1 MESVTKVQRD
11 QPGKWTKAR
20 STPQGQKRAEVF
32 ILISLRASRW
42 TSFIY
47 FPVRLQRQ
55 AILHRKNQSTTAL
68 WTSYAWSSWRAAW
81 CIPWPWNRW
90 KARRRTKNSRRCLP
104 VSGRQRRRIGWAAVW
119 FWEWHSGDRKT
130 CRLGYDKVQ
139 HLCKDGDSVHPELA
153 GGAAAERG
161 CCDVWSSNVILKI
174 YNYYSSNRLIY
185 FVKSDM
191 LL

>member
-20 STPQGQKRAEVF
+20 STPQGQKRADVF

-47 FPVRLQRQ
+47 FQVRLQRQ
-55 AILHRKNQSTTAL
+55 AILRCKNQSR
-68 WTSYAWSSWRAAW
+68 SAA
-81 CIPWPWNRW
+81 PPRFPQ
-90 KARRRTKNSRRCLP
+90 SVFRCLP
-104 VSGRQRRRIGWAAVW
+104 VSGRQRRRMGWAAVW
-119 FWEWHSGDRKT
+119 SWEWHSGDRKT

-139 HLCKDGDSVHPELA
+139 HLCKDGDSAHTELT
-153 GGAAAERG
+153 GGKAAKWG

-185 FVKSDM
+185 FAKSDI